1 MSHGSIPENRMGMAP
16 EEFEH
21 RCVIANNIMERAK
34 DEIDLLFAATRVAHT
49 NDEAETE
56 TMHAHEKRIEKAR
69 MERFH
74 DWNIRREA
82 ELHMGASNHIP
93 WDVQETVR
101 KSREG
106 DVFRSK
112 YKELR
117 SQFYNAIHHKMKY
130 PYRLNDTSM
139 RENRRIKEYEERL
152 YEEIRAHKVEKNA
165 AMWTETY
172 FNTEVQLLGNWIS
185 VMTRLYVNMTELG
198 IDTMQA
204 QQYCEAFHQKITGIV
219 SNMHVH

>member
-1 MSHGSIPENRMGMAP
+1 MGMAQA
-16 EEFEH
+16 EWEH
-21 RCVIANNIMERAK
+21 KCVIANNIMERAI

-49 NDEAETE
+49 NDEAAAE
-56 TMHAHEKRIEKAR
+56 TMHARQKQTEKESL
-69 MERFH
+69 ERFS
-74 DWNIRREA
+74 DWNSRREA
-82 ELHMGASNHIP
+82 ELEHRFMGESNTTP
-93 WDVQETVR
+93 WDVRETMR
-101 KSREG
+101 KVREG
-106 DVFRSK
+106 NVFKSK

-117 SQFYNAIHHKMKY
+117 SQFDNAIHHKIKY

-152 YEEIRAHKVEKNA
+152 DEEIRAHKVEKHA
-165 AMWTETY
+165 LMWTETY